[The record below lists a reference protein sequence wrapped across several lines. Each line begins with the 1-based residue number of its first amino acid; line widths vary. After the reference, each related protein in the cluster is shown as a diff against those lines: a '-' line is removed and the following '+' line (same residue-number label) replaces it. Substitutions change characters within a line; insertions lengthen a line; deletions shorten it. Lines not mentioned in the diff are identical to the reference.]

1 MAYNYLLTKQT
12 TMKRICKICNK
23 EKALNIR
30 NFTRVQFIYYSHQ
43 CRQCLSDLGK
53 ERNLYKKFFEAQQRE
68 KNMRINRVCLGH
80 KDEAYYAD
88 ENYKYVPPTYE
99 EILKEYENN

>member
-1 MAYNYLLTKQT
+1 
-12 TMKRICKICNK
+12 MKRTCKICNK
-23 EKALNIR
+23 EKRLTELH
-30 NFTRVQFIYYSHQ
+30 FVKFLDKYYTHQ
-43 CRQCLSDLGK
+43 CRKCLSDLGK
-53 ERNLYKKFFEAQQRE
+53 ERHLYKKFFEAQQRE

-80 KDEAYYAD
+80 KDEAYYTD